1 MGDFFLKIYKENQI
15 SILSIMM
22 QWEVIT
28 KQNLGFT
35 ALEILINIDEHLTTS
50 DWFFF
55 EHQTKTK

>member
-28 KQNLGFT
+28 KQNLGLT
-35 ALEILINIDEHLTTS
+35 ALEILINIDEHFTKS

-55 EHQTKTK
+55 EHQTKTR